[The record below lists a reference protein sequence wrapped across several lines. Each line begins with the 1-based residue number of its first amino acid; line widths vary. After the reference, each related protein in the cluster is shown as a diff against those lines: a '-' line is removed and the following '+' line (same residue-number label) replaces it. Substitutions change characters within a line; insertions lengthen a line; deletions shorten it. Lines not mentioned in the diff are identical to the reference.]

1 MIKVLVVD
9 DSALIRSLLSEIIK
23 SDAELQLIGAAADAY
38 QAKDLVNQYRPDV
51 ITLDVEMPKVDGLT
65 FLDRLMKARP
75 TPVLM
80 ISTLT
85 EQGAEVTL
93 RALELG
99 AVDYI
104 AKPRLDVAAG
114 IEAYRHEI
122 ISKIKTVAQA
132 NVSKR
137 KASQPVQ
144 VIKPPAK
151 LNISEKVLAIGASTG
166 GTEAIKTVLMAL
178 PSDCPGVLVTQHM
191 PAGFTH
197 TFAER
202 LNKQC
207 PQIVKEAEHNE
218 RVIPGHVYIAPGSR
232 HLELVRSGADF
243 RIQLNDA
250 ERVSGHK
257 PSVDVLFRSVA
268 QAAGPNA
275 VAMILTG
282 MGKDGAFGVQ
292 DIHHAGGYVLAQD
305 EESCIVFGM
314 PREAIQ
320 TGVVDEVCSL
330 DQIARQA
337 YQELARRGGYRL

>member
-1 MIKVLVVD
+1 VIKVLVVD
-9 DSALIRSLLSEIIK
+9 DSALIRSLLSEIIR
-23 SDAELQLIGAAADAY
+23 SDTELQLIGAAADAY

-85 EQGAEVTL
+85 EQGADVTL

-114 IEAYRHEI
+114 IEAYRQEI
-122 ISKIKTVAQA
+122 ISKIKAVAQA
-132 NVSKR
+132 KVNKR
-137 KASQPVQ
+137 HSGQAAQAVKLTT
-144 VIKPPAK
+144 K

-178 PSDCPGVLVTQHM
+178 PSDCPGVLITQHM
-191 PAGFTH
+191 PGGFTR

-202 LNKQC
+202 LNKLC
-207 PQIVKEAEHNE
+207 PQVVKEAEHNE
-218 RVIPGHVYIAPGSR
+218 RVIPGHVYIAPGTL

-243 RIQLNDA
+243 RIQLSDT

-282 MGKDGAFGVQ
+282 MGKDGAYGVQ
-292 DIHHAGGYVLAQD
+292 EIHHAGGYVLAQD

-320 TGVVDEVCSL
+320 TGAVDEICGL
-330 DQIARQA
+330 NQIAQQA